1 MERMSERQAVQVPFK
16 EKFALCAFQA
26 VREQHT
32 EILKLNC
39 SPRNQRYSMNNFP
52 DNNASRPRYHEYRVY
67 NNYGHSTETT
77 V

>member
-1 MERMSERQAVQVPFK
+1 MSPLDGKASSGTT
-16 EKFALCAFQA
+16 
-26 VREQHT
+26 VRLPGNQEAANRNI
-32 EILKLNC
+32 EIDALNC

-52 DNNASRPRYHEYRVY
+52 DNNASQPRHHEYRVY